1 MQTFTDL
8 FIRRPVLALVVSLVI
23 IIAGL
28 QAISSLNVRQYPR
41 SDIASVTVTTV
52 YVGASADLVRGF
64 ITTPLER
71 AIAAADGIDYLQSKS
86 AQGLSTITA
95 RLRLNYDSNK
105 ALSEIS
111 SKVNQVRGDLPPEA
125 EIPVINIESADS
137 QFASCYLSFTSDLL
151 QANEITDYLNRI
163 VQPRLTA
170 IPGVQRAE
178 VLGGRTFAMRI
189 WLKPDRM
196 AALNV
201 SPAAVRKALAN
212 NNYLAALGR
221 TKGSLVQVD
230 LTANTD
236 LHTVEDFKNLVVREE
251 NGVLVRLGDIS
262 DVVLGAEDYNAEV
275 RFSGQRAVF
284 MGIFVLPNSNS
295 IDVVKRVRAE
305 MTQIQK
311 ELPTGMQ
318 GVIAYDGTAY
328 INTAIHDVFKTLIE
342 TLGIVVLVIFL
353 FLGSVRSVIIPVIA
367 IPISLIGAVFL
378 MQVFGFTV
386 NLLTLLAVVLS
397 VGLVV
402 DDAIVVVE
410 NIERHIRDGMAP
422 TNAALQGAREL
433 IGPIIAMTITLA
445 AVYIPIGIQGGLTG
459 TLFREF
465 AFTLAG
471 AVAIS
476 GVVAL
481 TLSPVMCA
489 KFLTKEASEK
499 GFALRVEHTF
509 DRLRDWYGRRLDATL
524 RVRPAVYA
532 AWIGVTI
539 IAIIMFVLMPS
550 FASKELAPTEDQ
562 GVIFGIVDAPAN
574 STIEATSAMADAAG
588 KVFNSFPQT
597 EFTFQLTFPTSG
609 FGGMVLKP
617 WDQRKETAF
626 ELLPQV
632 QGKLGS
638 IPGIQ
643 MFPVM
648 PPALPGGGTFP
659 VEIVLL
665 STEEPERMLEFA
677 KQIQTKAM
685 ASGAFF
691 FPPIIDTKID
701 QPQAQLVIDH
711 DKVGALG
718 LNLQQIGADMS
729 AMLGGNFVNRFNI
742 AGRSYK
748 VIPQIKRGERLNPDQ
763 LKDIYVTGPDDKL
776 VPLSTVAHIETKTV
790 PRSLNR
796 LQQLNAVTISGA
808 SRLPLDQALKL
819 LEGEAR
825 RILPKGYSIDYTG
838 ESRQLRVEGDKFL
851 PAFSLAVILIFLV
864 LAAQFNSFRD
874 PFIILLGSVPLALF
888 GAVIFMF
895 LKLPNPN
902 IKFFTNAFKTSFNI
916 YSQVGLVTLVGL
928 IAKNGILIVEFAN
941 KLQINER
948 LEKVAA
954 VAQAA
959 RTRLRPVLM
968 TSIATIAGHLPLVF
982 VTGAGAKARNSI
994 GLVLV
999 GGMTIGTVFT
1009 LFIVPSLYV
1018 LLAKQH
1024 QHDNEI
1030 GVDVDGDNIGDAQ
1043 ALPEFAMADG
1053 NGRWRDGNGA

>member
-1 MQTFTDL
+1 
-8 FIRRPVLALVVSLVI
+8 
-23 IIAGL
+23 
-28 QAISSLNVRQYPR
+28 
-41 SDIASVTVTTV
+41 
-52 YVGASADLVRGF
+52 
-64 ITTPLER
+64 
-71 AIAAADGIDYLQSKS
+71 
-86 AQGLSTITA
+86 
-95 RLRLNYDSNK
+95 
-105 ALSEIS
+105 
-111 SKVNQVRGDLPPEA
+111 
-125 EIPVINIESADS
+125 
-137 QFASCYLSFTSDLL
+137 
-151 QANEITDYLNRI
+151 
-163 VQPRLTA
+163 
-170 IPGVQRAE
+170 
-178 VLGGRTFAMRI
+178 
-189 WLKPDRM
+189 
-196 AALNV
+196 
-201 SPAAVRKALAN
+201 
-212 NNYLAALGR
+212 
-221 TKGSLVQVD
+221 
-230 LTANTD
+230 
-236 LHTVEDFKNLVVREE
+236 
-251 NGVLVRLGDIS
+251 
-262 DVVLGAEDYNAEV
+262 
-275 RFSGQRAVF
+275 
-284 MGIFVLPNSNS
+284 
-295 IDVVKRVRAE
+295 
-305 MTQIQK
+305 
-311 ELPTGMQ
+311 
-318 GVIAYDGTAY
+318 
-328 INTAIHDVFKTLIE
+328 
-342 TLGIVVLVIFL
+342 
-353 FLGSVRSVIIPVIA
+353 
-367 IPISLIGAVFL
+367 
-378 MQVFGFTV
+378 
-386 NLLTLLAVVLS
+386 
-397 VGLVV
+397 
-402 DDAIVVVE
+402 
-410 NIERHIRDGMAP
+410 
-422 TNAALQGAREL
+422 
-433 IGPIIAMTITLA
+433 
-445 AVYIPIGIQGGLTG
+445 
-459 TLFREF
+459 
-465 AFTLAG
+465 
-471 AVAIS
+471 
-476 GVVAL
+476 
-481 TLSPVMCA
+481 
-489 KFLTKEASEK
+489 
-499 GFALRVEHTF
+499 
-509 DRLRDWYGRRLDATL
+509 
-524 RVRPAVYA
+524 
-532 AWIGVTI
+532 
-539 IAIIMFVLMPS
+539 
-550 FASKELAPTEDQ
+550 
-562 GVIFGIVDAPAN
+562 
-574 STIEATSAMADAAG
+574 
-588 KVFNSFPQT
+588 
-597 EFTFQLTFPTSG
+597 
-609 FGGMVLKP
+609 
-617 WDQRKETAF
+617 
-626 ELLPQV
+626 LPQV

-748 VIPQIKRGERLNPDQ
+748 VIPQIKRVERLNPDQ
-763 LKDIYVTGPDDKL
+763 LKDIYVTGPNDKL

-819 LEGEAR
+819 LESEAR

-902 IKFFTNAFKTSFNI
+902 MKFFTNAFTTSFNI